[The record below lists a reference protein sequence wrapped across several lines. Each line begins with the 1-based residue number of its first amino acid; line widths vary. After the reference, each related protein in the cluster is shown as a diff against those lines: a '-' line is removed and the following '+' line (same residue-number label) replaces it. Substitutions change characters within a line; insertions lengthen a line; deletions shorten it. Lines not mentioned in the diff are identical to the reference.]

1 MGGECVMSIQPF
13 RNVLNSVSSP
23 EECFFYS
30 IIVVVAT
37 IRCTKQFGLS
47 SVVFSFHSTT
57 ELFLLLSCNVVL
69 ANRMFGGISASSV
82 VCCYHSHR
90 QQI

>member
-30 IIVVVAT
+30 IIVVVVASM
-37 IRCTKQFGLS
+37 RCTKQFGLS

-57 ELFLLLSCNVVL
+57 ELFLL
-69 ANRMFGGISASSV
+69 
-82 VCCYHSHR
+82 
-90 QQI
+90 